1 MNYCVIGAGGTGGC
15 IAAYMTRAGKDVTVI
30 ARGAH
35 LERIR
40 TAGICLETVQG
51 TEIISPICAYD
62 MDGYRKK
69 IAEARGNEAEETP
82 AEVCANEAEETPAE
96 ACANGA
102 EETLAEARANGT
114 EEMSADPRPDVVFVC
129 VKGYSLADA
138 APFIRAV
145 SKKDTIVIPILN
157 IYGTGARLQKELPEL
172 LVTDGCI
179 YIAAQRTEP
188 GTIQMNGTIFRIVFG
203 VRNPGELRRELF
215 MVAEDLRQ
223 SGIEAVLSENIR
235 RDALQKFSYVSPMAA
250 AGLYFHADAGRF
262 QETGDER
269 DTFAALVKEIDRLAK
284 AMGISFQVDIV
295 RNNLAILDALSPE
308 ASTSLQRD
316 IAAGKPSEIDGLIYE
331 VVCMAERYNV
341 ELPVY
346 QKIAEELKRRSLA
359 ET

>member
-40 TAGICLETVQG
+40 TAGIRLETVQG
-51 TEIISPICAYD
+51 TEIISPVRAYD
-62 MDGYRKK
+62 MEGYRKK
-69 IAEARGNEAEETP
+69 IAEARENE
-82 AEVCANEAEETPAE
+82 
-96 ACANGA
+96 A
-102 EETLAEARANGT
+102 EETLAEARGNEAKEMLAEACANGAGET
-114 EEMSADPRPDVVFVC
+114 PADPRPDVVFVC
-129 VKGYSLADA
+129 VKEYSLESV
-138 APFIRAV
+138 APFIRNV

-262 QETGDER
+262 QATGDER

-284 AMGISFQVDIV
+284 AMGVSFQVDIV

-331 VVCMAERYNV
+331 VMRMAEQYGV

-346 QKIAEELKRRSLA
+346 QKIASELKRRF
-359 ET
+359 ETQP